1 MSKPPAGIGR
11 GSRLAPNASLPEA
24 AAQRMAHL
32 FSKLSISVKNMM
44 KGTEPTSNIT
54 RRNEETALGFRAPGS
69 FIQDPEGL
77 ARALKFK
84 GQREWKAK
92 ERKERRTEH
101 RQGASS
107 MP

>member
-1 MSKPPAGIGR
+1 M
-11 GSRLAPNASLPEA
+11 APNASLPEA

-32 FSKLSISVKNMM
+32 FSKLSPISVKNMM

-54 RRNEETALGFRAPGS
+54 RIETALGFRAPGS

-77 ARALKFK
+77 AHALKFK

-101 RQGASS
+101 RQSGG
-107 MP
+107 